1 MNVSRW
7 CIDNPIATIV
17 FFVILTIGGLFAF
30 KKVKVQLFPDLELPM
45 IVVSAALPG
54 AQPAQMETE
63 VARKME
69 NSIAGVQGLRHIYT
83 TASDGFVT
91 ITAEFRLE
99 KSAQEALDE
108 VRQALGQIRA
118 DLPSDMEEPVVT
130 KLNVAGAPIAAYSI
144 SSSRMDEQELSWFVD
159 DALSRKLLAVNGVGS
174 VARVGGVTRQVQI
187 ELNTER
193 MQSLGLTA
201 SEVSQQLRA
210 LQLEIGAGRVK
221 LGGVDQALRTVVGAQ
236 TAQELANLPISTR
249 FGAQTLGQIATV
261 TDTVAELESAAFLD
275 GKPVVSIEISRSK
288 NASDVEVGDG
298 VEKALSEMKLAHP
311 DLQIVRAFDFF
322 TPVRED
328 FHASMSLLLEGAL
341 LAVIVVWIFLRDWRA
356 TLVSATALPLS
367 VLPAML
373 GLYLMGYTFNMPTLL
388 ALSLVIGILVDD
400 AIVEVE
406 NIVRH
411 MRMGK
416 SPFQAAK
423 EAADEIGLAVI
434 ATTFTIIAVFLPTAF
449 MTGISGMMF
458 KQFSLTAVFAV
469 FASLVVARML
479 TPMMA
484 AYILKNV
491 ESKHDAHNGPLLKRY
506 MRMVHWVVDHRLI
519 TIAAAIAFFVLSLAL
534 TPLLPKGFI
543 PPDDNDQT
551 QIYLELAP
559 GSTLAET
566 TQIAEETRQLVQKNI
581 SYIQSVY
588 TAVGGGKAGGDS
600 FAADTGGDPRKA
612 TLTILLKPRG
622 DRPKKQVVEDQIR
635 QLMLQ
640 IPGAK
645 VKVGLGGSGEK
656 YNVMLLG
663 EDPTSLA
670 AVGKAFEKDLR
681 TVQGIGNISS
691 SSSLVRPEVVLV
703 PKLDKAAELG
713 ISPAA
718 IANTLRIAT
727 VGDYSSLLPRLNTSA
742 RQVPIVVKLDQDA
755 RTNLD
760 SLSKVT
766 IPSANGPILLSQ
778 VVDIK
783 MGSGAAQIGRYDR
796 VRNISYNVELS
807 GKSIAELAA
816 EVRELPSIKNKP
828 AGVSLSEVGDAEVM
842 VDLFNDFMMAIAA
855 GILCIYLV
863 LILLFKNVL
872 QPITILMALPLA
884 IGGAFIALLA
894 TNSSLSMPSLIGLLM
909 LMGVTTKNSILLVE
923 YAIVAKNERGMT
935 VRDALLDACHKRAMP
950 IVMTTIAMAAGML
963 PIALGWSPADQ
974 SFRSPMAWTVIGGL
988 VTSTVLS
995 LLVIPPVYLYMDDL
1009 SNFLQRKLG
1018 MDKMRSAASEV
1029 AA

>member
-449 MTGISGMMF
+449 MTGIPGMMF

-681 TVQGIGNISS
+681 TVQGWGIELGLTRAVSAHGVDMHAGLQQMTRNDDGTGFVGGDGGHNICTCYGVLHAGADDGRGRKLQQKGLEIAQQFLRCSRVDVKQAQLAHAQQFHEGQGLKFALGTIADQGHAAAIRTAQMARRHGGCGCGTQGGGQRQFADNAGHAGGHIGQRAEGHHCGQAVAWVQRVAVDVFEGIVLRIGHGHQLNHAAGGMRRSACTFVKVLPAAKVGFDGFGDEAQYLGNAHAGDQTSRIAGAEKVGLELPCRLALRDRHIA
-691 SSSLVRPEVVLV
+691 SSLAPF
-703 PKLDKAAELG
+703 
-713 ISPAA
+713 
-718 IANTLRIAT
+718 LRI
-727 VGDYSSLLPRLNTSA
+727 SA
-742 RQVPIVVKLDQDA
+742 VNA
-755 RTNLD
+755 R
-760 SLSKVT
+760 
-766 IPSANGPILLSQ
+766 
-778 VVDIK
+778 
-783 MGSGAAQIGRYDR
+783 
-796 VRNISYNVELS
+796 
-807 GKSIAELAA
+807 
-816 EVRELPSIKNKP
+816 
-828 AGVSLSEVGDAEVM
+828 
-842 VDLFNDFMMAIAA
+842 
-855 GILCIYLV
+855 
-863 LILLFKNVL
+863 
-872 QPITILMALPLA
+872 
-884 IGGAFIALLA
+884 GG
-894 TNSSLSMPSLIGLLM
+894 
-909 LMGVTTKNSILLVE
+909 
-923 YAIVAKNERGMT
+923 
-935 VRDALLDACHKRAMP
+935 
-950 IVMTTIAMAAGML
+950 
-963 PIALGWSPADQ
+963 
-974 SFRSPMAWTVIGGL
+974 
-988 VTSTVLS
+988 
-995 LLVIPPVYLYMDDL
+995 
-1009 SNFLQRKLG
+1009 
-1018 MDKMRSAASEV
+1018 
-1029 AA
+1029 